1 MKRNGFGAISLLL
14 GLVITAIIFL
24 IGVQTFKG
32 VSSIKIKD
40 SSLDSQSVQEHVDQ
54 TVSEIE
60 QMRQQTIDY
69 NQQIQK
75 EDY

>member
-32 VSSIKIKD
+32 VSSIKIKN

-69 NQQIQK
+69 NKKMQ
-75 EDY
+75 ENDY

>member
-24 IGVQTFKG
+24 IGISTFKG
-32 VSSIKIKD
+32 VSSIKMKD
-40 SSLDSQSVQEHVDQ
+40 SSIDSQSVQEHVDQ
-54 TVSEIE
+54 TVNEIE

-69 NQQIQK
+69 NKQMEQN
-75 EDY
+75 DY

>member
-24 IGVQTFKG
+24 IGINTFKG
-32 VSSIKIKD
+32 VSSIKMKD
-40 SSLDSQSVQEHVDQ
+40 SSIDSQSVQEHVDQ
-54 TVSEIE
+54 TVNEIE

-69 NQQIQK
+69 NKQMEQNN
-75 EDY
+75 Y

>member
-69 NQQIQK
+69 NKKMQ
-75 EDY
+75 ENDY

>member
-24 IGVQTFKG
+24 IGINTFKG
-32 VSSIKIKD
+32 VSSIKMKG
-40 SSLDSQSVQEHVDQ
+40 SSIDSQSVQEHVDQ
-54 TVSEIE
+54 TVNEIE

-69 NQQIQK
+69 NKQM
-75 EDY
+75 EENDY

>member
-24 IGVQTFKG
+24 IGISTFKG
-32 VSSIKIKD
+32 VSSIKMKD
-40 SSLDSQSVQEHVDQ
+40 SSIDSQSVQEHVDQ
-54 TVSEIE
+54 TVNEIE

-69 NQQIQK
+69 NKQLEQNN
-75 EDY
+75 Y

>member
-32 VSSIKIKD
+32 VSSIKIKN

-69 NQQIQK
+69 NKQMQ
-75 EDY
+75 ENDY

>member
-40 SSLDSQSVQEHVDQ
+40 SSLDSQSVQEHVNQ

-69 NQQIQK
+69 NKQMQ
-75 EDY
+75 ENDY

>member
-24 IGVQTFKG
+24 IGINTFKG
-32 VSSIKIKD
+32 VSSIKMKD
-40 SSLDSQSVQEHVDQ
+40 SSIDSQSVQEHVDQ
-54 TVSEIE
+54 TVNEIE

-69 NQQIQK
+69 NKQM
-75 EDY
+75 EENDY

>member
-1 MKRNGFGAISLLL
+1 MKRKGFGTISLLL

-69 NQQIQK
+69 NKQMQ
-75 EDY
+75 ENDY

>member
-24 IGVQTFKG
+24 IGINTFKG
-32 VSSIKIKD
+32 VSSIKMKD
-40 SSLDSQSVQEHVDQ
+40 SSIDSQSVQEHVDQ
-54 TVSEIE
+54 TINEIE

-69 NQQIQK
+69 NKQMEQN
-75 EDY
+75 DY

>member
-24 IGVQTFKG
+24 IGINTFKG
-32 VSSIKIKD
+32 VSSIKMKD
-40 SSLDSQSVQEHVDQ
+40 SSIDSKSVQEHVDQ
-54 TVSEIE
+54 TVNEIE

-69 NQQIQK
+69 NKQMEQN
-75 EDY
+75 DY

>member
-24 IGVQTFKG
+24 IGINTFKG
-32 VSSIKIKD
+32 VSSIKMKD
-40 SSLDSQSVQEHVDQ
+40 SSIDSQSVQEHVDQ
-54 TVSEIE
+54 TVNEIE

-69 NQQIQK
+69 NKQMEQN
-75 EDY
+75 DY

>member
-69 NQQIQK
+69 NKQMQ
-75 EDY
+75 ENDY

>member
-24 IGVQTFKG
+24 IGINTFKG

-40 SSLDSQSVQEHVDQ
+40 SSIDSQSVQEHVDQ
-54 TVSEIE
+54 TVNEIE

-69 NQQIQK
+69 NKQMEQN
-75 EDY
+75 DY